1 MSIETADIV
10 DERKSMGTLSI
21 GTVQFPRLFRPGAS
35 IPVREKGVGAV
46 EGFVDFRQVEAV
58 RQGQKFPVH
67 GSAADD
73 EVVFPIVHGLTHGFR
88 AVKQGH
94 GRTVGVIAFI
104 MGQDPMGTAG
114 QDTGQAFKGLAAH
127 EHRVIHGEGLESLQV
142 G

>member
-73 EVVFPIVHGLTHGFR
+73 EVVFPIVHGLLQGFDAMEDSDR
-88 AVKQGH
+88 FMA
-94 GRTVGVIAFI
+94 GVIIFL
-104 MGQDPMGTAG
+104 MGQDPVRPAG
-114 QDTGQAFKGLAAH
+114 QDAGQAFKSLASHDHRMAH
-127 EHRVIHGEGLESLQV
+127 SERFKTF
-142 G
+142 